1 MTRLP
6 LRTSVAPDQDLK
18 LDDIYRMSSTRRHLT
33 PRVISAAMAV
43 ATLLVSAL
51 ISTMPAAHATTPGGY
66 VLSSSR
72 IVGEAPGGFKV
83 YLSPYAPHR
92 GSISPLITATTR
104 DLRSFGLPV
113 TYNGYGH
120 PAHVRGIIT
129 VSEGASGC
137 SGGSSVL
144 ANTYWYYGSLR
155 GGGLYM
161 YRADIVICPSR
172 FGNLPTWQKAAI
184 VRHEFGHAMGLGHMN
199 TTYRGFVQIM
209 SSYTHTGVS
218 MYRPGDADGL
228 RRLAAGAARV
238 RSGL

>member
-1 MTRLP
+1 
-6 LRTSVAPDQDLK
+6 
-18 LDDIYRMSSTRRHLT
+18 
-33 PRVISAAMAV
+33 MAV
-43 ATLLVSAL
+43 AGLLVGAF
-51 ISTMPAAHATTPGGY
+51 IAAVPAADATTTGGY

-92 GSISPLITATTR
+92 GSISPLISATTR

-113 TYNGYGH
+113 TYHGYGH

-161 YRADIVICPSR
+161 YRADVVICPTR
-172 FGNLPTWQKAAI
+172 FGNLPTWQQAAI

-218 MYRPGDADGL
+218 MYRSGDAAGL

-238 RSGL
+238 RSLI